1 MTALMRRTA
10 AEFVGTALLLI
21 AVVGSGIAAHRL
33 SPGNTGL
40 QLLESAIA
48 IGGALAAIII
58 AIGPVSGAHL
68 NPVVSL
74 VDAAF
79 GGLRYL
85 ELLAYIGAQLIGALA
100 GVIVANLMFTL
111 PAVTISTHVRS
122 GPGLWLGEVVAT
134 WGLLLVVFGAARSSR
149 TGVVPFAVAGYIIG
163 ACFFTSS
170 ASFVNPAV
178 TVAREL
184 SNTFAGIS
192 PGSVPLFVAAELIGA
207 GLAWLTVSGLFPNER
222 QVAGAI
228 LVPHDPSAG
237 DPP

>member
-1 MTALMRRTA
+1 
-10 AEFVGTALLLI
+10 
-21 AVVGSGIAAHRL
+21 
-33 SPGNTGL
+33 
-40 QLLESAIA
+40 
-48 IGGALAAIII
+48 
-58 AIGPVSGAHL
+58 
-68 NPVVSL
+68 
-74 VDAAF
+74 
-79 GGLRYL
+79 
-85 ELLAYIGAQLIGALA
+85 
-100 GVIVANLMFTL
+100 MFTL

-170 ASFVNPAV
+170 ASFANPAV

-192 PGSVPLFVAAELIGA
+192 PGSVPLFVAAELVGA

-222 QVAGAI
+222 QVAGAV

>member
-74 VDAAF
+74 VE
-79 GGLRYL
+79 RPS
-85 ELLAYIGAQLIGALA
+85 
-100 GVIVANLMFTL
+100 VAS
-111 PAVTISTHVRS
+111 VTWNCSPTSERNS
-122 GPGLWLGEVVAT
+122 SALWLG
-134 WGLLLVVFGAARSSR
+134 SSL
-149 TGVVPFAVAGYIIG
+149 PI
-163 ACFFTSS
+163 
-170 ASFVNPAV
+170 
-178 TVAREL
+178 
-184 SNTFAGIS
+184 
-192 PGSVPLFVAAELIGA
+192 
-207 GLAWLTVSGLFPNER
+207 
-222 QVAGAI
+222 
-228 LVPHDPSAG
+228 
-237 DPP
+237 